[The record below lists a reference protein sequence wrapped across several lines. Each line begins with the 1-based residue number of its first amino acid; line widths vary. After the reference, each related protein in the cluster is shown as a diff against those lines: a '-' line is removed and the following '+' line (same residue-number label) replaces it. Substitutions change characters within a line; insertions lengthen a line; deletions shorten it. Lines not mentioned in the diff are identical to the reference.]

1 MSDHMI
7 YICTCSIVVWE
18 PQGHSLTLRAGASV
32 WMWSSYVPCN
42 GKATDHWSL
51 GFGDSL
57 RFHLIPVPRVPVPF
71 WLILTHTIVFLL
83 YSYSE
88 FPIFPL
94 PNPLPNPFP
103 IHFYSSSDP
112 PYSELTPHSTPYP
125 GLAKAGSTIPKSGNR
140 WDSELK
146 TRRSQ
151 DWMLQ
156 FRTFLGRTESHD
168 RGEDVGGDWE
178 GRRRGYGAVF
188 PFPSF
193 FNIVLILFFLF
204 LHGFSM

>member
-1 MSDHMI
+1 MA
-7 YICTCSIVVWE
+7 IC
-18 PQGHSLTLRAGASV
+18 
-32 WMWSSYVPCN
+32 
-42 GKATDHWSL
+42 WSL
-51 GFGDSL
+51 GFAGFIQFHSHVYSPHFDS
-57 RFHLIPVPRVPVPF
+57 FPLIPFFFYIHIPNF
-71 WLILTHTIVFLL
+71 L
-83 YSYSE
+83 YSPYLIP
-88 FPIFPL
+88 FI
-94 PNPLPNPFP
+94 PFP

-112 PYSELTPHSTPYP
+112 LYSEPTPHSMPYL
-125 GLAKAGSTIPKSGNR
+125 GSAEAGSAIPKSSNW

-151 DWMLQ
+151 DWMQQ
-156 FRTFLGRTESHD
+156 FRACLGRTESHD
-168 RGEDVGGDWE
+168 QGEDVGGDGE